1 MITVVI
7 QHIHVFLQDKVR
19 EESTSIS
26 IAPPKSETRSQNF
39 ATQRF
44 EVYVRSDR
52 YFLMSF

>member
-39 ATQRF
+39 ATQIF

>member
-19 EESTSIS
+19 EESTFIS

-52 YFLMSF
+52 YFLISF

>member
-19 EESTSIS
+19 EKSTSIS

-39 ATQRF
+39 ATQKF
-44 EVYVRSDR
+44 KI
-52 YFLMSF
+52 

>member
-19 EESTSIS
+19 EESTFIS

-39 ATQRF
+39 ATQKF
-44 EVYVRSDR
+44 KI
-52 YFLMSF
+52 